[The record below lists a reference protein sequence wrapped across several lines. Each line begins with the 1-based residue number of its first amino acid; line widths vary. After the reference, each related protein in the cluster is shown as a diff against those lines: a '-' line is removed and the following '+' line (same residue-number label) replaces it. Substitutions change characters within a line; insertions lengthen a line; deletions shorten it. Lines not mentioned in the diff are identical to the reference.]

1 VADSFSKLPSALNT
15 WEISH
20 TARAAVSVLLGQA
33 ADAYTRMMKGKARFR
48 MVLVTKDGVAQ
59 SAPVNGEVIGR
70 KRRKYMKDLTKFD

>member
-1 VADSFSKLPSALNT
+1 
-15 WEISH
+15 
-20 TARAAVSVLLGQA
+20 
-33 ADAYTRMMKGKARFR
+33 MMKGKARFR